1 MLKIINTMALVVT
14 LMAGLSSCEMKDEIL
29 GKDPMSGDTGTLSLY
44 VETGKTTKGTT
55 DQVDQFPVTITG
67 TDVEYTKKFDSYAEL
82 KQAGDVT
89 LPVGTYT
96 IEACSPGEFKSEMS
110 EPFYG
115 GKLENVKI
123 VKGQTAETSVV
134 CTMQNVKISI
144 SFTEEFL
151 ATYQDWTITVTDK
164 KQDGHAK
171 TYTKAKDGETPA
183 PVYWK
188 MDEGVETI
196 YINGT
201 AKTNGG
207 EDVTISGTAK
217 KSNLPEFEEGDDT
230 SFVGGDEL
238 KIDFNPVKVEGSTPG
253 IEKDGIQ
260 ITITLFNSEKNE
272 NVEIPVNP
280 GTDGGDTEEPGTGE
294 DGGDE
299 GEDGEGDTNTNPT
312 IQLPADITYSIS
324 AGDAPESA
332 DAIIKAP
339 AGLESVIVKIDGGNA
354 AFRAIINDL
363 DLGGSNFT
371 SGVDLVGNSTFE
383 GIIADLGA
391 MGIDPISVPEK
402 GDTEYI
408 FPIASF
414 FKMLNIYKATD
425 PGDSHDFII
434 TVQDKNG
441 ESVEDVLKVTI
452 KE

>member
-1 MLKIINTMALVVT
+1 MKEINKWALAVT
-14 LMAGLSSCEMKDEIL
+14 LLAGLASCEMKDEIL

-67 TDVEYTKKFDSYAEL
+67 TDVEYTKKFNSYAEL

-164 KQDGHAK
+164 KQDGHIK
-171 TYTKAKDGETPA
+171 TYTKAADGSTPA
-183 PVYWK
+183 PIYWK
-188 MDEGVETI
+188 LDESVETI

-217 KSNLPEFEEGDDT
+217 KSNLPEYEEGDDT

-238 KIDFNPVKVEGSTPG
+238 KIEFSPVKVEGSTPG
-253 IEKDGIQ
+253 ILEEGIQ
-260 ITITLFNSEKNE
+260 ITITMFNSEKDE
-272 NVEIPVNP
+272 NVEIPVDP

-299 GEDGEGDTNTNPT
+299 GGEEGDGGGETTAEPT
-312 IQLPADITYSIS
+312 ISFPQSTYTLPADATKN
-324 AGDAPESA
+324 A
-332 DAIIKAP
+332 DATITAE
-339 AGLESVIVKIDGGNA
+339 AGLKSVKVKITGGNDKFA
-354 AFRAIINDL
+354 TAVAGMF
-363 DLGGSNFT
+363 GGTEPFELIGNT
-371 SGVDLVGNSTFE
+371 QLSGIFSK
-383 GIIADLGA
+383 
-391 MGIDPISVPEK
+391 MQISLPNTN
-402 GDTEYI
+402 DTEYVFPVGNFFSLLAADSFGPTTTVDGHI
-408 FPIASF
+408 FE
-414 FKMLNIYKATD
+414 
-425 PGDSHDFII
+425 I
-434 TVQDKNG
+434 TVTDQNG
-441 ESVEDVLKVTI
+441 KTVSGKLNVIVT
-452 KE
+452 E

>member
-1 MLKIINTMALVVT
+1 MKTMNKWMWAVT
-14 LMAGLSSCEMKDEIL
+14 LLFGLASCEMKDEIL
-29 GKDPMSGDTGTLSLY
+29 GKDPMTGDTGTLSLS
-44 VETGKTTKGTT
+44 VETGKVTRGTT
-55 DQVDQFPVTITG
+55 DQVDQFPVVITG
-67 TDVEYTKKFDSYAEL
+67 KDVEYTKKFDSYAEL
-82 KQAGDVT
+82 KQAGEVK

-96 IEACSPGEFKSEMS
+96 IEACSPGEFKSEMT

-115 GKLENVKI
+115 GEQEVKI
-123 VKGQTAETSVV
+123 QKDVTSETSVV

-144 SFTEEFL
+144 KLTDEFL

-164 KQDGHAK
+164 KQNGHAK

-201 AKTNGG
+201 AKTNGN

-238 KIDFNPVKVEGSTPG
+238 KIDFTPVKVEGSTPG

-299 GEDGEGDTNTNPT
+299 GEGDGGEETAAEPT
-312 IQLPADITYSIS
+312 ISFPQSTYTLPADATKN
-324 AGDAPESA
+324 A
-332 DAIIKAP
+332 DATITAE
-339 AGLESVIVKIDGGNA
+339 AGLKSVKVKITGGSDTFATAVAGMFGGTEPFELIGNTQLSGIFSSMQIPLPNTNDTKYVFPVGNFFSLLADDSFGPTTTVDGHIFEITVTDQNDKTVSGKLNVIV
-354 AFRAIINDL
+354 
-363 DLGGSNFT
+363 
-371 SGVDLVGNSTFE
+371 
-383 GIIADLGA
+383 
-391 MGIDPISVPEK
+391 
-402 GDTEYI
+402 TE
-408 FPIASF
+408 
-414 FKMLNIYKATD
+414 
-425 PGDSHDFII
+425 
-434 TVQDKNG
+434 
-441 ESVEDVLKVTI
+441 
-452 KE
+452 

>member
-1 MLKIINTMALVVT
+1 MKAINKWALAVAML
-14 LMAGLSSCEMKDEIL
+14 AGLASCEMKNEIL
-29 GKDPMSGDTGTLSLY
+29 GKDPMTGDTGTLNLY

-67 TDVEYTKKFDSYAEL
+67 TDVEYTKTFDSYAEL
-82 KQAGDVT
+82 QQAGDVT

-115 GKLENVKI
+115 GKVENVKI

-144 SFTEEFL
+144 SLTEEFL
-151 ATYQDWTITVTDK
+151 ATYQDWTINVTDK
-164 KQDGHAK
+164 NGHIK
-171 TYTKAKDGETPA
+171 TYTKAADGETPA

-188 MDEGVETI
+188 MDESVETI

-217 KSNLPEFEEGDDT
+217 KSNLPEYEEGDDT

-238 KIDFNPVKVEGSTPG
+238 KIEFSPVKVEGSTPG
-253 IEKDGIQ
+253 ILEEGIQ

-272 NVEIPVNP
+272 NVEIPVDP

-299 GEDGEGDTNTNPT
+299 GGEEGDGGGETAAGPT
-312 IQLPADITYSIS
+312 ISFPQSTYTLLKDI
-324 AGDAPESA
+324 EKNA
-332 DAIIKAP
+332 DATITAE
-339 AGLESVIVKIDGGNA
+339 AGLKSVKVKITAGNEGFSNA
-354 AFRAIINDL
+354 L
-363 DLGGSNFT
+363 DLLVS
-371 SGVDLVGNSTFE
+371 SGIDFSTGVELVDNKPLEGVI
-383 GIIADLGA
+383 GIIAPGLK
-391 MGIDPISVPEK
+391 VPSERATDYK
-402 GDTEYI
+402 
-408 FPIASF
+408 FPVGSF
-414 FKMLNIYKATD
+414 FEVLSDAGATD
-425 PGDSHDFII
+425 STGHIFDI
-434 TVQDKNG
+434 TVTDQNG
-441 ESVEDVLKVTI
+441 KTASGKLNVIVT
-452 KE
+452 E

>member
-1 MLKIINTMALVVT
+1 MKTMNKWMWAVT
-14 LMAGLSSCEMKDEIL
+14 LLFGLASCEMKDEIL
-29 GKDPMSGDTGTLSLY
+29 GRDPMTGDTGTLSLS
-44 VETGKTTKGTT
+44 VETGKVTRGIT
-55 DQVDQFPVTITG
+55 DQVDQFPVVITG
-67 TDVEYTKKFDSYAEL
+67 KDVEYTQKFDSYAEL
-82 KQAGDVT
+82 KQAGKVK

-115 GKLENVKI
+115 GEQEVKI
-123 VKGQTAETSVV
+123 QKDVTSETSVV

-144 SFTEEFL
+144 ELTDEFL

-164 KQDGHAK
+164 NGHIK

-201 AKTNGG
+201 AKTNGN

-238 KIDFNPVKVEGSTPG
+238 KIDFTPVKVEGSTPG

-299 GEDGEGDTNTNPT
+299 GEGNEKAPT
-312 IQLPADITYSIS
+312 IDLPADFSYSAS
-324 AGDAPESA
+324 TGDGKPASA
-332 DAIIKAP
+332 DAWLKTP
-339 AGLESVIVKIDGGNA
+339 AGLKSAIVKIETTSPAFEATLEDVDMGGN
-354 AFRAIINDL
+354 L
-363 DLGGSNFT
+363 LE
-371 SGVDLVGNSTFE
+371 GVELVNNT
-383 GIIADLGA
+383 
-391 MGIDPISVPEK
+391 GIDDLFTGVGLEDRSPKPGV
-402 GDTEYI
+402 TEYK
-408 FPIASF
+408 FPVGAF
-414 FKMLNIYKATD
+414 FTFLDMFTGEHKFHITLTD
-425 PGDSHDFII
+425 
-434 TVQDKNG
+434 N
-441 ESVEDVLKVTI
+441 EDVTVSDVLTI
-452 KE
+452 TITE

>member
-1 MLKIINTMALVVT
+1 MKAINKWALAVAML
-14 LMAGLSSCEMKDEIL
+14 AGLASCEMKNEIL
-29 GKDPMSGDTGTLSLY
+29 GKDPMTGDTGTLNLY

-144 SFTEEFL
+144 SLTEEFL
-151 ATYQDWTITVTDK
+151 ATYQDWTINVTDK
-164 KQDGHAK
+164 NGHIK
-171 TYTKAKDGETPA
+171 TYTKAADGETPA

-188 MDEGVETI
+188 MDESVETI

-217 KSNLPEFEEGDDT
+217 KSNLPEYEEGDDT

-238 KIDFNPVKVEGSTPG
+238 KIEFSPVKVEGSTPG
-253 IEKDGIQ
+253 ILEEGIQ
-260 ITITLFNSEKNE
+260 ITITMFNSEKNE
-272 NVEIPVNP
+272 NVEIPVDP

-299 GEDGEGDTNTNPT
+299 GGEEGNEGAPT
-312 IQLPADITYSIS
+312 IDLPADFSYSAS
-324 AGDAPESA
+324 TGDGKPASA
-332 DAIIKAP
+332 DAWLYTP
-339 AGLESVIVKIDGGNA
+339 AGLKSAKVRIETNSEGFKATLNDVDMGGNLLEGVELVNNTN
-354 AFRAIINDL
+354 IDDL
-363 DLGGSNFT
+363 F
-371 SGVDLVGNSTFE
+371 
-383 GIIADLGA
+383 
-391 MGIDPISVPEK
+391 
-402 GDTEYI
+402 
-408 FPIASF
+408 
-414 FKMLNIYKATD
+414 
-425 PGDSHDFII
+425 
-434 TVQDKNG
+434 
-441 ESVEDVLKVTI
+441 ESVELEDRSPKPGVTEYKFPVGAFFTFLDMFPGTHKFHITLTDNEDVTVSDVLTI
-452 KE
+452 TITE

>member
-1 MLKIINTMALVVT
+1 MKAINKWALAVAML
-14 LMAGLSSCEMKDEIL
+14 AGLASCEMKNEIL
-29 GKDPMSGDTGTLSLY
+29 GKDPMTGDTGTLNLY

-67 TDVEYTKKFDSYAEL
+67 TDVEYTKKFNSYAEL

-144 SFTEEFL
+144 SLTEEFL
-151 ATYQDWTITVTDK
+151 ATYQDWTINVTDK
-164 KQDGHAK
+164 NGHIK
-171 TYTKAKDGETPA
+171 TYTKAADGETPA

-188 MDEGVETI
+188 MDESVETI

-217 KSNLPEFEEGDDT
+217 KSNLPEYEEGDDT

-238 KIDFNPVKVEGSTPG
+238 KIEFSPVKVEGSTPG
-253 IEKDGIQ
+253 ILEEGIQ
-260 ITITLFNSEKNE
+260 ITITMFNSEKNE
-272 NVEIPVNP
+272 NVEIPVDP

-299 GEDGEGDTNTNPT
+299 GGEEGDGGGETAAGPT
-312 IQLPADITYSIS
+312 ISFPQSTYTLLKDI
-324 AGDAPESA
+324 EKNA
-332 DAIIKAP
+332 DATITAE
-339 AGLESVIVKIDGGNA
+339 AGLKSVKVKITAGNEGFSNA
-354 AFRAIINDL
+354 L
-363 DLGGSNFT
+363 DLLVS
-371 SGVDLVGNSTFE
+371 SGIDFSTGVELVDNKPLEGVI
-383 GIIADLGA
+383 GIIAPGLK
-391 MGIDPISVPEK
+391 VPSERAPDYK
-402 GDTEYI
+402 
-408 FPIASF
+408 FPVGSF
-414 FKMLNIYKATD
+414 FEVLSDAGATD
-425 PGDSHDFII
+425 STGHIFDI
-434 TVQDKNG
+434 TVTDQNG
-441 ESVEDVLKVTI
+441 KTASGKLNVIVT
-452 KE
+452 E

>member
-1 MLKIINTMALVVT
+1 MKAINKWALAVT
-14 LMAGLSSCEMKDEIL
+14 LLAGLSSCEMKDEIL
-29 GKDPMSGDTGTLSLY
+29 GKDPLTGDTGILSLY

-55 DQVDQFPVTITG
+55 NQVDQFPVTITG

-164 KQDGHAK
+164 SGHIK

-201 AKTNGG
+201 AKTNGN

-299 GEDGEGDTNTNPT
+299 GEGNEKAPT
-312 IQLPADITYSIS
+312 IDLPADFSYSAS
-324 AGDAPESA
+324 TGDGKPASA
-332 DAIIKAP
+332 DAWLKTP
-339 AGLESVIVKIDGGNA
+339 AGLKSAIVKIETTSPAFEATLEDVDMGGN
-354 AFRAIINDL
+354 L
-363 DLGGSNFT
+363 LE
-371 SGVDLVGNSTFE
+371 GVELVNNT
-383 GIIADLGA
+383 
-391 MGIDPISVPEK
+391 GIDDLFTGVGLEDRSPKPGV
-402 GDTEYI
+402 TEYK
-408 FPIASF
+408 FPVGAF
-414 FKMLNIYKATD
+414 FTFLDMFTGEHKFHITLTD
-425 PGDSHDFII
+425 
-434 TVQDKNG
+434 N
-441 ESVEDVLKVTI
+441 EDVTVSDVLTI
-452 KE
+452 TITE

>member
-1 MLKIINTMALVVT
+1 MKAINKWALAVAML
-14 LMAGLSSCEMKDEIL
+14 AGLASCEMKNEIL
-29 GKDPMSGDTGTLSLY
+29 GKDPMTGDTGTLNLY

-67 TDVEYTKKFDSYAEL
+67 TDVEYTKKFNSYAEL

-144 SFTEEFL
+144 SLTEEFL

-164 KQDGHAK
+164 KQDGHIK
-171 TYTKAKDGETPA
+171 TYTKAADGETPA

-188 MDEGVETI
+188 MDESVETI

-217 KSNLPEFEEGDDT
+217 KSNLPEYEEGDDT

-238 KIDFNPVKVEGSTPG
+238 KIEFSPVKVEGSTPG
-253 IEKDGIQ
+253 ILEEGIQ
-260 ITITLFNSEKNE
+260 ITITMFNSEKNE
-272 NVEIPVNP
+272 NVEIPVDP
-280 GTDGGDTEEPGTGE
+280 GTEGGDTEEPGTGE

-299 GEDGEGDTNTNPT
+299 GGEEGDGGGETAAGPT
-312 IQLPADITYSIS
+312 ISFPQSTYTLPD
-324 AGDAPESA
+324 DAEKNA
-332 DAIIKAP
+332 DATITAE
-339 AGLESVIVKIDGGNA
+339 AGLKSVKVKITAGNEGFSNA
-354 AFRAIINDL
+354 L
-363 DLGGSNFT
+363 DLLVT
-371 SGVDLVGNSTFE
+371 SGIDFSTGVELVDNKPLEGVI
-383 GIIADLGA
+383 GIIAPGLKVPSEGA
-391 MGIDPISVPEK
+391 TDYK
-402 GDTEYI
+402 
-408 FPIASF
+408 FPVGSF
-414 FKMLNIYKATD
+414 FEVLSETGATD
-425 PGDSHDFII
+425 STGHIFDI
-434 TVQDKNG
+434 TVTDQNG
-441 ESVEDVLKVTI
+441 KTASGKLNVIVT
-452 KE
+452 E

>member
-1 MLKIINTMALVVT
+1 MKTMNKWMWAVT
-14 LMAGLSSCEMKDEIL
+14 LLFGLASCEMKDEIL
-29 GKDPMSGDTGTLSLY
+29 GKDLMRGDTGTLSLS
-44 VETGKTTKGTT
+44 VETGKVTRGTT
-55 DQVDQFPVTITG
+55 DQVDQFPVVITG
-67 TDVEYTKKFDSYAEL
+67 KDVEYTQKFDSYAEL
-82 KQAGDVT
+82 KQAGEVK

-115 GKLENVKI
+115 GEQEVKI
-123 VKGQTAETSVV
+123 QKDVTSETSVV

-144 SFTEEFL
+144 ELTDEFL
-151 ATYQDWTITVTDK
+151 ATYQDWTINVTDK
-164 KQDGHAK
+164 NGHAK
-171 TYTKAKDGETPA
+171 TYTKAEDGETPA

-238 KIDFNPVKVEGSTPG
+238 KIDFTPVKVEGSTPG

-294 DGGDE
+294 DGGNE
-299 GEDGEGDTNTNPT
+299 GEDGDGETNSITISDNGTGYLTNGVTIEGDNYPTDVKVIMDVPNGIQNVYVKVESSNDYFTN
-312 IQLPADITYSIS
+312 A
-324 AGDAPESA
+324 
-332 DAIIKAP
+332 
-339 AGLESVIVKIDGGNA
+339 AGLMGLTNGDGM
-354 AFRAIINDL
+354 DL
-363 DLGGSNFT
+363 TSDKAKELSDYFPLPNQGASEYSFSMTTSLFQMLGSY
-371 SGVDLVGNSTFE
+371 
-383 GIIADLGA
+383 
-391 MGIDPISVPEK
+391 K
-402 GDTEYI
+402 G
-408 FPIASF
+408 
-414 FKMLNIYKATD
+414 K
-425 PGDSHDFII
+425 HDFI
-434 TVQDKNG
+434 
-441 ESVEDVLKVTI
+441 LKVVDSNGNSESAVLTI
-452 KE
+452 NI

>member
-1 MLKIINTMALVVT
+1 MKAINKWALAVT
-14 LMAGLSSCEMKDEIL
+14 LLAGLASCEMKDEIL

-164 KQDGHAK
+164 KQDGHIK
-171 TYTKAKDGETPA
+171 TYTKAADGSTPA
-183 PVYWK
+183 PIYWK
-188 MDEGVETI
+188 LDESVETI

-217 KSNLPEFEEGDDT
+217 KSNLPEYEEGDDT

-238 KIDFNPVKVEGSTPG
+238 KIEFSPVKVEGSTPG
-253 IEKDGIQ
+253 ILEEGIQ
-260 ITITLFNSEKNE
+260 ITITMFNSEKDE
-272 NVEIPVNP
+272 NVEIPVDP

-299 GEDGEGDTNTNPT
+299 GGEEGDGGGETTAEPT
-312 IQLPADITYSIS
+312 ISFPQSTYTLPADATKN
-324 AGDAPESA
+324 A
-332 DAIIKAP
+332 DATITAE
-339 AGLESVIVKIDGGNA
+339 AGLKSVKVKITGGNDKFA
-354 AFRAIINDL
+354 TAVAGMF
-363 DLGGSNFT
+363 GGTEPFELIGNT
-371 SGVDLVGNSTFE
+371 QLSGIFSK
-383 GIIADLGA
+383 
-391 MGIDPISVPEK
+391 MQISLPNTN
-402 GDTEYI
+402 DTEYVFPVGNFFSLLAADSFGPTTTVDGHI
-408 FPIASF
+408 FE
-414 FKMLNIYKATD
+414 
-425 PGDSHDFII
+425 I
-434 TVQDKNG
+434 TVTDQNG
-441 ESVEDVLKVTI
+441 KTVSGKLNVIVT
-452 KE
+452 E

>member
-1 MLKIINTMALVVT
+1 MKAINKWTLAVAML
-14 LMAGLSSCEMKDEIL
+14 AGLASCEMKNEIL
-29 GKDPMSGDTGTLSLY
+29 GKDPMTGDTGTLNLY

-67 TDVEYTKKFDSYAEL
+67 TDVEYTKKFNNYAEL

-144 SFTEEFL
+144 SLTEEFL
-151 ATYQDWTITVTDK
+151 ATYQDWTINVTDK
-164 KQDGHAK
+164 NGHIK
-171 TYTKAKDGETPA
+171 TYTKAADGETPA

-188 MDEGVETI
+188 MDESVETI

-217 KSNLPEFEEGDDT
+217 KSNLPEYEEGDDT

-238 KIDFNPVKVEGSTPG
+238 KIEFSPVKVEGSTPG
-253 IEKDGIQ
+253 ILEEGIQ
-260 ITITLFNSEKNE
+260 ITITMFNSEENE

-299 GEDGEGDTNTNPT
+299 GGEEGDGETAAGPT
-312 IQLPADITYSIS
+312 ISFPQSTYTL
-324 AGDAPESA
+324 SA
-332 DAIIKAP
+332 DAEKDADATITAE
-339 AGLESVIVKIDGGNA
+339 AGLKSVKVKITAGNEGFSNA
-354 AFRAIINDL
+354 L
-363 DLGGSNFT
+363 DLLVS
-371 SGVDLVGNSTFE
+371 SGIDFSTGVELVDNKPLEGVI
-383 GIIADLGA
+383 GIIAPGLKVPSEGA
-391 MGIDPISVPEK
+391 PDYK
-402 GDTEYI
+402 
-408 FPIASF
+408 FPVGSF
-414 FKMLNIYKATD
+414 FEVLSDAGATD
-425 PGDSHDFII
+425 STGHIFDI
-434 TVQDKNG
+434 TVTDQNG
-441 ESVEDVLKVTI
+441 KTASGKLNVIVT
-452 KE
+452 E

>member
-1 MLKIINTMALVVT
+1 MKAINKWALAVAML
-14 LMAGLSSCEMKDEIL
+14 AGLASCEMKNEIL
-29 GKDPMSGDTGTLSLY
+29 GKDPMTGDTGTLNLY

-164 KQDGHAK
+164 SGHIK

-201 AKTNGG
+201 AKTNGN

-272 NVEIPVNP
+272 NVEIPIDP

-299 GEDGEGDTNTNPT
+299 GGDGEGDTNTNPT

-354 AFRAIINDL
+354 EFRAIINDL

-391 MGIDPISVPEK
+391 MGIDPISVPAK

>member
-164 KQDGHAK
+164 KQDGHIK
-171 TYTKAKDGETPA
+171 TYTKAADGSTPA
-183 PVYWK
+183 PIYWK
-188 MDEGVETI
+188 LDESVETI
-196 YINGT
+196 YINGK

-217 KSNLPEFEEGDDT
+217 KSNLPEYEEGDDT

-238 KIDFNPVKVEGSTPG
+238 KIEFSPVKVEGSTPG
-253 IEKDGIQ
+253 ILEEGIQ
-260 ITITLFNSEKNE
+260 ITITMFNSEKNE

-299 GEDGEGDTNTNPT
+299 GEGDGGEETAAEPT
-312 IQLPADITYSIS
+312 ISFPQSTYTLPADATKN
-324 AGDAPESA
+324 A
-332 DAIIKAP
+332 DATITAE
-339 AGLESVIVKIDGGNA
+339 AGLKSVKVKITGGNDLFQNIVEQKFGAEPFELMGNDELAKIFEGLKMDIKLPTEATTDYKFPVGEFFVILSSMGPTDKQDGHTFEIIVTDQNGKTVSGKLNVIV
-354 AFRAIINDL
+354 
-363 DLGGSNFT
+363 T
-371 SGVDLVGNSTFE
+371 
-383 GIIADLGA
+383 
-391 MGIDPISVPEK
+391 EK
-402 GDTEYI
+402 
-408 FPIASF
+408 
-414 FKMLNIYKATD
+414 
-425 PGDSHDFII
+425 
-434 TVQDKNG
+434 
-441 ESVEDVLKVTI
+441 
-452 KE
+452 

>member
-1 MLKIINTMALVVT
+1 MKAINKWALAVT
-14 LMAGLSSCEMKDEIL
+14 LLAGLASCEMKDEIL
-29 GKDPMSGDTGTLSLY
+29 GKDPMSDDTGTLSLY

-164 KQDGHAK
+164 SGHIK

-201 AKTNGG
+201 AKTNGN

-299 GEDGEGDTNTNPT
+299 GEGNEKAPT
-312 IQLPADITYSIS
+312 IDLPADFSYSAS
-324 AGDAPESA
+324 TGDGKPASA
-332 DAIIKAP
+332 DAWLKTP
-339 AGLESVIVKIDGGNA
+339 AGLKSAIVKIETTSPAFEATLEDVDMGGN
-354 AFRAIINDL
+354 L
-363 DLGGSNFT
+363 LE
-371 SGVDLVGNSTFE
+371 GVELVNNT
-383 GIIADLGA
+383 
-391 MGIDPISVPEK
+391 GIDDLFTGVGLEDRSPKPGV
-402 GDTEYI
+402 TEYK
-408 FPIASF
+408 FPVGAF
-414 FKMLNIYKATD
+414 FTFLDMFTGEHKFHITLTD
-425 PGDSHDFII
+425 
-434 TVQDKNG
+434 N
-441 ESVEDVLKVTI
+441 EDVTVSDVLTI
-452 KE
+452 TITE

>member
-29 GKDPMSGDTGTLSLY
+29 GKDLMSGDTGLLSLN
-44 VETGKTTKGTT
+44 VETGKASRGTT
-55 DQVDQFPVTITG
+55 DQVDQFPVVITG
-67 TDVEYTKKFDSYAEL
+67 IDVDYTKKFDSYADL
-82 KQAGDVT
+82 QAEEKVT

-96 IEACSPGEFKSEMS
+96 IEACSPGEFLSTMY

-123 VKGQTAETSVV
+123 EKGQTSEISVV

-144 SFTEEFL
+144 GFTEEFL
-151 ATYQDWTITVTDK
+151 ATYTEWEFNVTDK
-164 KQDGHAK
+164 KGHIE
-171 TYTKAKDGETPA
+171 TYTKSEDGDKPA

-188 MDEGVETI
+188 MDERVETI

-201 AKTNGG
+201 AQTVGG
-207 EDVTISGTAK
+207 EPVTISGTAN
-217 KSNLPEFEEGDDT
+217 KSSLPEYEEGDDT
-230 SFVGGDEL
+230 SFIGGDEL
-238 KIDFNPVKVEGSTPG
+238 KIEFNPVKVEGSTPG
-253 IEKDGIQ
+253 IESDGVE
-260 ITITLFNSEKNE
+260 ITITLFNQEKNE

-280 GTDGGDTEEPGTGE
+280 GTEGGNTEEPGTGE
-294 DGGDE
+294 DGGD
-299 GEDGEGDTNTNPT
+299 GEEVDTNTAPI
-312 IQLPADITYSIS
+312 IQLPADITYSIL
-324 AGDAPESA
+324 AEDAPESA
-332 DAIIKAP
+332 DAIIKAS

-371 SGVDLVGNSTFE
+371 TGVDLVENYTFE
-383 GIIADLGA
+383 GIIADLGM
-391 MGIDPISVPEK
+391 MGIDPISVPDK
-402 GDTEYI
+402 GDTDYI

-414 FKMLNIYKATD
+414 FKMLNMYNVTD

-441 ESVEDVLKVTI
+441 KTVEDVLKITI
-452 KE
+452 NE